1 MGGDIVRKGKGK
13 KQPNETPIYISCD
26 TETQLTWC
34 DDFISYQTESYK
46 LFLKELETWY
56 IRGKFTRLEYREE
69 VKYVVKN

>member
-1 MGGDIVRKGKGK
+1 MGNWKGK
-13 KQPNETPIYISCD
+13 KEPNETPIYISCD

-56 IRGKFTRLEYREE
+56 IRGKFTR
-69 VKYVVKN
+69 